1 MIAVTALIGSVLVLK
16 NRFCHF
22 GMSRYLT
29 SLGIALC
36 FAGVGMNAHAVDV
49 DLRNAIEAKVKG
61 DIASAIVLTDAN
73 LISLGIVDFNP
84 NSFIDLSEIGDIN
97 VGDEDTLRRRSQLKS
112 YTIPWTSDE
121 VKLSPQWT
129 RSFGVRFSYVSAT
142 DSIDGIDEK
151 SLQSPLEDTS
161 YLLAAEYRWKY
172 KINNN
177 WDLALGLGGQFIWLE
192 NTLKYRDPLLE
203 ELSGLIDNALV
214 NTSYGALMFDPNAEL
229 TYASQWYGHK
239 WEFISSLRYAAG
251 RTLFTDDG
259 TQAVSP
265 QVGRFSNA
273 FVFHYQLPNAW
284 DRRNEMRLL
293 AKRVDLTGDVVDP
306 MGTHYYYELGAG
318 WIIETPSLS
327 SWLDNIG
334 VGITLNINSGLSGGG
349 VVLLLNEE
357 I

>member
-1 MIAVTALIGSVLVLK
+1 MKIRSNILQV
-16 NRFCHF
+16 
-22 GMSRYLT
+22 SRYLICLAIV
-29 SLGIALC
+29 LGFPGLS
-36 FAGVGMNAHAVDV
+36 VNAHAAYV
-49 DLRNAIEAKVKG
+49 DLRNAIETKVKG
-61 DIASAIVLTDAN
+61 DITSAIVLTDAN
-73 LISLGIVDFNP
+73 LITLGIVDFNP
-84 NSFIDLSEIGDIN
+84 NSFVDLSEIGDIN

-112 YTIPWTSDE
+112 YTIPWESDE
-121 VKLSPQWT
+121 TKLSPQWT
-129 RSFGVRFSYVSAT
+129 SSFGARFSYVNAT
-142 DSIDGIDEK
+142 DSIEGIDDK
-151 SLQSPLEDTS
+151 SLHSPLEDTS
-161 YLLAAEYRWKY
+161 YLLAGEYRWKY

-203 ELSGLIDNALV
+203 ELSELFDNALV
-214 NTSYGALMFDPNAEL
+214 NTRYGALMFDPNAEL

-239 WEFISSLRYAAG
+239 WEFISSLRYAVG

-284 DRRNEMRLL
+284 DNRNEMRLL

-349 VVLLLNEE
+349 IVLLLNEE
-357 I
+357 L